1 MSDSIDTQSEHSQMV
16 DRLFKPGWKI
26 IEQMTSDKVEA
37 WHAGTGIS
45 GEAGE
50 LLDAV
55 KRYAVYGKEIDRGN
69 VIEELGDLEFYMEA
83 LRQNL
88 SITREQTLLH
98 NMDKLE
104 KSKTARYKGGYTD
117 QAAIER
123 SDKQ

>member
-1 MSDSIDTQSEHSQMV
+1 MSDETVQAEHSQMV

-50 LLDAV
+50 LLDAI
-55 KRYAVYGKEIDRGN
+55 KRYVVCGKDIDLKN
-69 VIEELGDLEFYMEA
+69 VVEELGDLEFYMEA

-88 SITREQTLLH
+88 SITREQTLTH

-104 KSKTARYKGGYTD
+104 KGKTARYKDGYTD

-123 SDKQ
+123 ADKQ